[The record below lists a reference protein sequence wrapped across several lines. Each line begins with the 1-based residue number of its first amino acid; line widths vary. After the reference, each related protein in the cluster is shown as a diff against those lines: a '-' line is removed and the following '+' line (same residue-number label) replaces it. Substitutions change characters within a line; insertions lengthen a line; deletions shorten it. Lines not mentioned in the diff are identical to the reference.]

1 MLSSPLTIPTVTS
14 HDLLAFHLQT
24 FGQPFQAPSA
34 VEPNDEPYN
43 NESYNN
49 DDEEDDDLGYYPDG
63 TKRTLTD
70 QEIEI
75 FRHSEIHALLRAKE
89 LRDEERAEGLVSEP
103 PSEGEILEDHHHHHQ
118 SPTANPR
125 VPAAAA
131 SVASREEAIIKD
143 AKDDDKDDDDDEE
156 YARFLKQERKEF
168 AEAAAKRREERR
180 WSQSLSRDGND
191 RTVSTRRKVR
201 EMDEVRDEEVALDY

>member
-1 MLSSPLTIPTVTS
+1 MLSSPLSIPTVTE
-14 HDLLAFHLQT
+14 HDLLTFHLQT
-24 FGQPFQAPSA
+24 FGKPFQAASVA
-34 VEPNDEPYN
+34 EPNGETYT
-43 NESYNN
+43 NEYY
-49 DDEEDDDLGYYPDG
+49 DHYDEEEHDLGYYPDG

-89 LRDEERAEGLVSEP
+89 LRDEEREEGLASESEP
-103 PSEGEILEDHHHHHQ
+103 ASEGEILEDHHHQ
-118 SPTANPR
+118 SPTTTPK
-125 VPAAAA
+125 VSAAA
-131 SVASREEAIIKD
+131 SVASGEEAVV
-143 AKDDDKDDDDDEE
+143 DDDKDDDDEDEE
-156 YARFLKQERKEF
+156 YARFLEQERTEF

-201 EMDEVRDEEVALDY
+201 EMDEVRDQEVALDY